1 MIKENAKDFLLPTE
15 KTMGHTPHG
24 LCRCTIIDK
33 MRAKKENS
41 CQKLTKKLRE
51 SKSAFLQ
58 KTKVQHEQ
66 LALIQTVMMAPWDS
80 QTMSDEHGRITQIRV
95 KTAQITKTIIT
106 H

>member
-24 LCRCTIIDK
+24 LCRCNDH
-33 MRAKKENS
+33 RQNESKEGKFLS
-41 CQKLTKKLRE
+41 EATKKFRE

-58 KTKVQHEQ
+58 KTKVLHEQ
-66 LALIQTVMMAPWDS
+66 LALIQTVMMTQWDS
-80 QTMSDEHGRITQIRV
+80 QAMSDEHERITQMRV
-95 KTAQITKTIIT
+95 KTAQITKTITT